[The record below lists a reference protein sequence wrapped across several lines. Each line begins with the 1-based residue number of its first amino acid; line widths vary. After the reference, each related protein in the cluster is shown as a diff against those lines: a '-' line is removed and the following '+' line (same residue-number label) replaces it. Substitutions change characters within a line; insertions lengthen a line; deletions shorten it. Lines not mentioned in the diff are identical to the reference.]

1 MALISP
7 SFRST
12 QQQNPA
18 QAGKGLIGRLKGGHA
33 ATTQP
38 TDAVPA
44 DGTPTKIPSAPPST
58 GTPSGPGLASRLK
71 ATRVSTAVEDD
82 APATGHHP
90 GITKDLA
97 EKLYAAQ
104 SAGEKRRKID
114 EDMEEGERKR
124 REFKPETGRYPAQSN
139 ISEDIWA
146 EHDIE
151 GQLVCE
157 IRDAKTGQSS
167 LLVTPRKDMNEN
179 NLIAQIFDRTI
190 IVVGSKSYYEPP
202 EGYKS
207 IRIRSNR
214 TGGSAHMMIP
224 ESREGWFALCDSGQ
238 ESEISF
244 GKLPESERKKSGPSP
259 L

>member
-7 SFRST
+7 SFRSV
-12 QQQNPA
+12 QPQNPA
-18 QAGKGLIGRLKGGHA
+18 PAGKGLIGRLKGGIAA
-33 ATTQP
+33 ATQP
-38 TDAVPA
+38 AATVPA
-44 DGTPTKIPSAPPST
+44 DEISTKIPSAPPSAS
-58 GTPSGPGLASRLK
+58 TPSGPGLASRLK
-71 ATRVSTAVEDD
+71 ATRVSTAVEEDS
-82 APATGHHP
+82 PAAAHPP

-114 EDMEEGERKR
+114 AALEEGERKR
-124 REFKPETGRYPAQSN
+124 RDFKPETGRYPAKSN
-139 ISEDIWA
+139 FSEDVWA
-146 EHDIE
+146 EHDID

-157 IRDAKTGQSS
+157 IWDAKTGQSS
-167 LLVTPRKDMNEN
+167 LLVTPRKDMDEN
-179 NLIAQIFDRTI
+179 DLIAQIFDRTI
-190 IVVGSKSYYEPP
+190 IVVGSKAYYEPP

-214 TGGSAHMMIP
+214 TFGTAHLMVP
-224 ESREGWFALCDSGQ
+224 EVRGGWFDLCDSGQ

-244 GKLPESERKKSGPSP
+244 GKLPESKREKSGPSP